1 MNPRLLFT
9 WLMVGMLPLIVLASG
24 GGPEPNVKLIH
35 AEGRIFYRETFI
47 TWSTEYEKESC
58 EFLVEASPN
67 GRDWT
72 VRGRVKSH
80 GGESQIAEYQFVDAR
95 DETLNHY
102 RIRKLSAS
110 SGPNLVL
117 ADVALENYSIKVDL
131 EEFEINQEKKLVLC
145 YTVDQDQE
153 LILRIYNKLGEQVVT
168 HRMPFDWAGSFL
180 YHLDIS
186 DLKTGNYLLVVTQVL
201 LDKSVAE
208 KQFTVR

>member
-1 MNPRLLFT
+1 
-9 WLMVGMLPLIVLASG
+9 MVGMLPLFLLASG
-24 GGPEPNVKLIH
+24 GGSEPSVKLIH

-47 TWSTEYEKESC
+47 TWSTEYEKEPC

-80 GGESQIAEYQFVDAR
+80 GGEAQIAEYQFVDSR
-95 DETLNHY
+95 DESLNHY
-102 RIRKLSAS
+102 RLRKLSAS
-110 SGPNLVL
+110 SGPNQVL
-117 ADVALENYSIKVDL
+117 ANVSLENYSISVDL
-131 EEFEINQEKKLVLC
+131 EEFEVNQEKKLVLC

-153 LILRIYNKLGEQVVT
+153 LILRIYNKMGEQVVT
-168 HRMPFDWAGSFL
+168 HLMPFKWSGTFL

-186 DLKTGNYLLVVTQVL
+186 ELKAGNYLLVVTQVL

-208 KQFTVR
+208 KQFTVK